1 MQMDK
6 TKKAGIILN
15 QGANFL
21 AAGKI
26 DEAIKAFQKALK
38 LDNQIVA
45 AHFNLGL
52 AYIQKED
59 TKNAISH
66 FKETIVL
73 KPNDFEAY
81 NNLGNLYMNQNEF
94 DQALYCFQKATIIN
108 PYLAEGF
115 YNLGVAYM
123 SKGQYPQ
130 AIKSYKT
137 SLKIYPQNSI
147 VLNNIGVTL
156 EKLGK
161 ADQSIAYYKKSL
173 KINPENVMALINV
186 GANLIFIDPRQAAT
200 FFKRAIEVDPGVETA
215 YYNLGVCL
223 RILGDTTGS
232 IENFEKALELNPDF
246 SPTYG
251 QLYHQVRDICD
262 WNRSAKM
269 ETPMR
274 NFTKADLKKSQV
286 PAETPFVSVVYENNP
301 KNNYQIA
308 RAWSKYIKN
317 QVAHYDKPYDFK
329 RTKKAAKIRIGYLS
343 NDFRNHATSHLI
355 MGLIRLHDR
364 QKFDIFT
371 YSYGEDDKSSYRK
384 EIEKVTHFREIINL
398 SHSKA
403 ADLIYNDSIDILID
417 LKGHTSNARMEIPA
431 LRPAPIQVNYL
442 GFPGT
447 SGASFFDYF
456 ITDKIVTPKS
466 QTPFY
471 SEKLIFLPN
480 CYQVNDREQ
489 VQPKKGVSKKDLF
502 LPENAFL
509 FCSFNQPYKI
519 DPKMFDIWMR
529 ILKAVPESYL
539 CLMDKNPKEVSN
551 ILDEAK
557 KRGVDPKRVH
567 FGWSLNKEAHL
578 TRLSLCDLALD
589 TSPCNGHTTT
599 SDALWAGLP
608 VVTLQ
613 GNHFASRVSSSLL
626 TAIGLPELITK
637 TPKEYEKL
645 AVSLAKS
652 PKKLELLK
660 EKLVQNRLTKPLFD
674 TQKFVSN
681 LEEAYTKMWEL
692 YAKGK
697 KPEMIIIKP

>member
-1 MQMDK
+1 MEK
-6 TKKAGIILN
+6 TKKAGITLN
-15 QGANFL
+15 EGANLL

-26 DEAIKAFQKALK
+26 DEAIKAFKKALK
-38 LDNQIVA
+38 LDNKIVA

-81 NNLGNLYMNQNEF
+81 NNLGNLYMGQNKL
-94 DQALYCFQKATIIN
+94 DQALYCFQKATAIN

-123 SKGQYPQ
+123 SKGQYLE
-130 AIKSYKT
+130 AIKSYKI

-156 EKLGK
+156 EKIGK
-161 ADQSIAYYKKSL
+161 ADQSVAYYKKAL
-173 KINPENVMALINV
+173 KINPENSMSLVNV
-186 GANLIFIDPRQAAT
+186 GANLIFINPKQAAT
-200 FFKRAIEVDPGVETA
+200 FFKRAIEVDPSIETA

-262 WNRSAKM
+262 WKRAIKM

-274 NFTKADLKKSQV
+274 NFTTADLKKNQV
-286 PAETPFVSVVYENNP
+286 PAETPFVSVVYDSNP
-301 KNNYQIA
+301 QKNYQIA

-317 QVAHYDKPYDFK
+317 QVAHYDKPYNFK
-329 RTKKAAKIRIGYLS
+329 RSKKAAKIRIGYLS

-355 MGLIRLHDR
+355 MGFFRLHNR
-364 QKFDIFT
+364 KKFDIFA
-371 YSYGEDDKSSYRK
+371 YSYGENDKSKYRL
-384 EIEKVTHFREIINL
+384 EIEKVTRFRDIINL

-403 ADLIYNDSIDILID
+403 ADLIYHDNIDILID
-417 LKGHTSNARMEIPA
+417 LKGHTQNSRMEIPA

-447 SGASFFDYF
+447 SGADFFDYF

-466 QTPFY
+466 HTPFY

-480 CYQVNDREQ
+480 CYQVNDRDQ

-529 ILKAVPESYL
+529 ILKAVQQSYL
-539 CLMDKNPKEVSN
+539 CLLDKNPKEVSN

-557 KRGVDPKRVH
+557 KRGVDPKRIH
-567 FGWSLNKEAHL
+567 FGWSLTKEMHL

-589 TSPCNGHTTT
+589 TFPCNGHTTT

-626 TAIGLPELITK
+626 SAVGLPELITHS
-637 TPKEYEKL
+637 PKEYEKL
-645 AVSLAKS
+645 AISLAS
-652 PKKLELLK
+652 DPKKLQAIRKLLI
-660 EKLVQNRLTKPLFD
+660 LNRKYYPLFD
-674 TQKFVSN
+674 TKKFVSN
-681 LEEAYTKMWEL
+681 LEKAYTKMWEN
-692 YAKGK
+692 YTRGK
-697 KPEMIIIKP
+697 KPEMIIIKSS

>member
-1 MQMDK
+1 MMDK
-6 TKKAGIILN
+6 TKKAGEILN
-15 QGANFL
+15 QGANLL
-21 AAGKI
+21 ATGKI

-38 LDNQIVA
+38 LDNKIVA
-45 AHFNLGL
+45 AHFNLAL

-81 NNLGNLYMNQNEF
+81 NNLGNLYMGQNEL
-94 DQALYCFQKATIIN
+94 DQALYCFQKATTIN

-123 SKGQYPQ
+123 SKGRYTE

-156 EKLGK
+156 EKIGK
-161 ADQSIAYYKKSL
+161 ADESVAYYKKAL
-173 KINPENVMALINV
+173 KINPENSMALVNV
-186 GANLIFIDPRQAAT
+186 GANLIFIDPRKAAT
-200 FFKRAIEVDPGVETA
+200 FFKRAIEVDPTVETA

-269 ETPMR
+269 ETRMR
-274 NFTKADLKKSQV
+274 NFTTADLKKNQV
-286 PAETPFVSVVYENNP
+286 PAETPFVSCVYDSNP
-301 KNNYQIA
+301 KRNFQIA

-317 QVAHYDKPYDFK
+317 QVAHYDKPYNFK
-329 RTKKAAKIRIGYLS
+329 RSKKAAKIRIGYLS

-355 MGLIRLHDR
+355 MGLLRLHDR
-364 QKFDIFT
+364 QKFDVFT
-371 YSYGEDDKSSYRK
+371 YSYGEDDKSKYRK
-384 EIEKVTHFREIINL
+384 EIEAKTHFRDIINL
-398 SHSKA
+398 SHAKA
-403 ADLIYNDSIDILID
+403 ADLIYKDNIDILID
-417 LKGHTSNARMEIPA
+417 LKGHTQNSRMEIAA
-431 LRPAPIQVNYL
+431 LRPTPVQVNYL

-447 SGASFFDYF
+447 SGADFFDYF

-466 QTPFY
+466 HTPFY
-471 SEKLIFLPN
+471 SEKLVYLPD

-489 VQPKKGVSKKDLF
+489 VQPKKGVSRKDLF
-502 LPENAFL
+502 LPENSFL

-529 ILKAVPESYL
+529 ILKVVPDSRL
-539 CLMDKNPKEVSN
+539 CLMDKNPKEVTN
-551 ILDEAK
+551 ILNEAR
-557 KRGVDPKRVH
+557 KRGVDPKRIH
-567 FGWSLNKEAHL
+567 LGWSLTKEAHL

-589 TSPCNGHTTT
+589 TFPCNGHTTT

-626 TAIGLPELITK
+626 SAVGLPELITHS
-637 TPKEYEKL
+637 PKEYENL
-645 AVSLAKS
+645 AIDLALNS
-652 PKKLELLK
+652 KKLQTIRKSLILNHK
-660 EKLVQNRLTKPLFD
+660 SCPLFD
-674 TQKFVSN
+674 TQKFVTH
-681 LEEAYTKMWEL
+681 LEEAYIEMWDL
-692 YAKGK
+692 YTRGK
-697 KPEMIIIKP
+697 KPEMIIIKS